1 MEELVAKSDEL
12 KTVLDDFKKNFGNG
26 PKEPE
31 VEFAPTVK
39 GALYLMH
46 ESKIQK
52 CLESGSATLVEDLL
66 KEESNQVAI
75 DQLFVRLLTR
85 KPTDEE
91 AKQLSAYLEKNKNR
105 RSEAL
110 ANIAWAMLTSTEFV
124 VNH

>member
-1 MEELVAKSDEL
+1 
-12 KTVLDDFKKNFGNG
+12 
-26 PKEPE
+26 
-31 VEFAPTVK
+31 
-39 GALYLMH
+39 MH

-66 KEESNQVAI
+66 KEESDQAAI

-85 KPTDEE
+85 QPTDEE
-91 AKQLSAYLEKNKNR
+91 AKQLSAYLEKRKNR